1 MNDPITAYVDEVAH
15 HLKARGSARRQALS
29 DLAAGLRETAAAM
42 PEPDAATAAVR
53 AFGSARAYA
62 TELDAELETDR
73 PRTIFGI
80 PNSLAPGMLERM
92 AATFD
97 PEDERVIIPHVFGIG
112 WAVNFGAVAARLGL
126 LNPDDLDDELLTD
139 AANGPGA
146 VPRAVAWASL
156 GAVVLAAR
164 AAHLKRRAA
173 GMSGS
178 EALVDL
184 PGAVVVVA
192 LGSALAAA
200 GSSGRLPPRQRL
212 VAPAYATV
220 FAAVTAADLAAVRR
234 DGSKSRSAGGWGLA
248 GGTALWFASTYG
260 PVRAAVLRRVGAPR
274 DATDS
279 LTEP

>member
-1 MNDPITAYVDEVAH
+1 MNDPITAYVDDVAH
-15 HLKARGSARRQALS
+15 HLKARGHGRRQTLT
-29 DLAAGLRETAAAM
+29 DLEAALRETAASLSGADD
-42 PEPDAATAAVR
+42 PAAAA
-53 AFGSARAYA
+53 AAGFGSARAYA
-62 TELDAELETDR
+62 TELDAELETER

-80 PNSLAPGMLERM
+80 PNSLAPGVLERM

-97 PEDERVIIPHVFGIG
+97 PADERVVIPHVFGFG
-112 WAVNFGAVAARLGL
+112 WAVNSGAVAARLGL

-164 AAHLKRRAA
+164 SALQKRRAA
-173 GMSGS
+173 GLSGS
-178 EALVDL
+178 EALADL

-200 GSSGRLPPRQRL
+200 GASPRLPPRQRL
-212 VAPAYATV
+212 VAPAYATL

-234 DGSKSRSAGGWGLA
+234 DGSKPRSAGWWGLA
-248 GGTALWFASTYG
+248 AGTALWFASTYG
-260 PVRAAVLRRVGAPR
+260 PVRAAVRRRV
-274 DATDS
+274 DK
-279 LTEP
+279 

>member
-1 MNDPITAYVDEVAH
+1 MNDPITAYVDEVAR
-15 HLKARGSARRQALS
+15 HLKARGHGRRQALS
-29 DLAAGLRETAAAM
+29 DLEAALRETAASLSDE
-42 PEPDAATAAVR
+42 EPAAAAVR

-62 TELDAELETDR
+62 TELDAGLETSR

-80 PNSLAPGMLERM
+80 PNSLAPGVLERM

-97 PEDERVIIPHVFGIG
+97 PADERVVIPHVLGIG

-146 VPRAVAWASL
+146 LSRAVAWGSL

-164 AAHLKRRAA
+164 SALDKRRAA
-173 GMSGS
+173 GLSGP
-178 EALVDL
+178 EALTGL

-192 LGSALAAA
+192 LGTALAAA
-200 GSSGRLPPRQRL
+200 GSARGLPPRQRL
-212 VAPAYATV
+212 VAPAYATLI
-220 FAAVTAADLAAVRR
+220 AAVTAADLAAVRR

-248 GGTALWFASTYG
+248 AGTALWFGSVYG
-260 PVRAAVLRRVGAPR
+260 PVRAAVRRRVHR
-274 DATDS
+274 
-279 LTEP
+279 

>member
-1 MNDPITAYVDEVAH
+1 MNDPITAYVDDVAH
-15 HLKARGSARRQALS
+15 DLKARGHGRRQALT
-29 DLAAGLRETAAAM
+29 DLEAALRETAASLSGADD
-42 PEPDAATAAVR
+42 PAAAA
-53 AFGSARAYA
+53 AAGFGSARAYA
-62 TELDAELETDR
+62 TELDAELETER

-80 PNSLAPGMLERM
+80 PNSLAPGVLERM

-97 PEDERVIIPHVFGIG
+97 PADPHVFGIG

-164 AAHLKRRAA
+164 SALQKRRAA
-173 GMSGS
+173 GLSGS
-178 EALVDL
+178 EALADL

-200 GSSGRLPPRQRL
+200 GASPRLPPRQRL
-212 VAPAYATV
+212 VAPAYATL

-234 DGSKSRSAGGWGLA
+234 DGSKPRSAGGWGLA
-248 GGTALWFASTYG
+248 AGTALWFASTYG
-260 PVRAAVLRRVGAPR
+260 PVRAAVRRRV
-274 DATDS
+274 DK
-279 LTEP
+279 

>member
-15 HLKARGSARRQALS
+15 HLKARGSARRQGLS
-29 DLAAGLRETAAAM
+29 DLEAALRETAASLSGADD
-42 PEPDAATAAVR
+42 PAAAAAAV
-53 AFGSARAYA
+53 AGFGSARAYA
-62 TELDAELETDR
+62 TELDAELETAR

-97 PEDERVIIPHVFGIG
+97 PADERVVIPHVFGIG

-126 LNPDDLDDELLTD
+126 LNPDDLDDEVLAD

-156 GAVVLAAR
+156 GAALLAAR
-164 AAHLKRRAA
+164 SALLKRRAA
-173 GMSGS
+173 GLSGA
-178 EALVDL
+178 EALADL

-200 GSSGRLPPRQRL
+200 GSCRRLQPRQRL
-212 VAPAYATV
+212 VAPAYATL
-220 FAAVTAADLAAVRR
+220 FAAITAADLAAVRR
-234 DGSKSRSAGGWGLA
+234 DGSKSRSAGGWGLVV
-248 GGTALWFASTYG
+248 GTALWFASVYG
-260 PVRAAVLRRVGAPR
+260 PVRAAVRRRV
-274 DATDS
+274 DK
-279 LTEP
+279 